1 MALPAQFSGDAEQM
15 PSLTFRLQKDELLDK
30 FIWQRVAWLL
40 MEDKEEEAE
49 ALLQE
54 FELTLPWDDPLS

>member
-1 MALPAQFSGDAEQM
+1 MPAQFSSDAEQV
-15 PSLTFRLQKDELLDK
+15 PDLTFRLQKDERLDK

-40 MEDKEEEAE
+40 MEDKEEEAD

>member
-1 MALPAQFSGDAEQM
+1 MPAQFSSDAEQV
-15 PSLTFRLQKDELLDK
+15 PDLTFGLQKDERLDK

-40 MEDKEEEAE
+40 MEDKEEEAD

-54 FELTLPWDDPLS
+54 FELALPWDDPLS

>member
-1 MALPAQFSGDAEQM
+1 MPAQFSSDAEQV
-15 PSLTFRLQKDELLDK
+15 PDLAFKLLKDQRLDQ

-40 MEDKEEEAE
+40 MEDKEEEAD

-54 FELTLPWDDPLS
+54 FDLTLPWEDPLS